1 MDSLVDGL
9 FSFKDACE
17 DSFLV
22 LPHLLSGFFFFV
34 GLFTT
39 NIGMLVLALG
49 HLLVVPAL
57 SFYANSDT
65 PFYDTT
71 GIAWLTVLSS
81 LAYGVVLVFTL
92 AGCFGGTF
100 GGFMGA
106 LTAGTVGG
114 TFLLGLLA
122 LKFLSDSKFIDFGS
136 MSPFDVANPYRWFA
150 GPPPTSNPSELCYL
164 SPGESTT
171 SGRRTP
177 SAWMIHVL
185 FFFGVVI
192 ANAYSIYVLPSPRLN
207 PTGDPTVDASS
218 QEQLNQR
225 VNTRKLITASIIGI
239 SLAALALLIYIR
251 ATFTPCDSLLAH
263 SVLPMMITFLF
274 GIAWFCVLTNSCGI
288 PASDILGL
296 VQGFISP
303 AAIDNPIVCVGSAN
317 PLRSPSST
325 RP

>member
-39 NIGMLVLALG
+39 NIGMLVLAVG

-71 GIAWLTVLSS
+71 GIAWLPLVYSIG
-81 LAYGVVLVFTL
+81 YGIVLVFTL

-100 GGFMGA
+100 GGPMGF
-106 LTAGTVGG
+106 LTAGTVGASI
-114 TFLLGLLA
+114 TLVLLG
-122 LKFLSDSKFIDFGS
+122 LKFLSDSKFVDFGP
-136 MSPFDVANPYRWFA
+136 MSAFDLANPYRWFA
-150 GPPPTSNPSELCYL
+150 GPPPKSSPTELCYL
-164 SPGESTT
+164 SPGEST

-177 SAWMIHVL
+177 SGWMIHIL

-207 PTGDPTVDASS
+207 PTGDKVVDASS

-239 SLAALALLIYIR
+239 SLLALLVLIYVR
-251 ATFTPCDSLLAH
+251 VSFTPCDDLLAY
-263 SVLPMMITFLF
+263 SALPMIISWLF

-303 AAIDNPIVCVGSAN
+303 TAIDNPIVCVGSE
-317 PLRSPSST
+317 RRFTS
-325 RP
+325 